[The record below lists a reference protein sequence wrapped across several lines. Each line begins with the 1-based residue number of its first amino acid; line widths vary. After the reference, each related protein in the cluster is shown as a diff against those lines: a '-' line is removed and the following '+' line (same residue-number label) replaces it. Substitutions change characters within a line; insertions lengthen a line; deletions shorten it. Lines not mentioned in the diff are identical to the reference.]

1 MSRSMQ
7 FKAIIRNMA
16 LKNRIPAQAV
26 LQNFMLERLLER
38 IYLSDYRDNFILKGG
53 MLISSLVGIENRTTM
68 DMDATLKGYPLD
80 AALLERALQDIC
92 AVQVEDDAV
101 FDLNQITPIRDD
113 DEYGG
118 YRAAITADYESIRV
132 PLKIDLTVGDVI
144 TPRAIRLAY
153 QSNFE
158 DRVFDI
164 WAYNLET
171 ILAEKIETILR
182 RGALNT
188 RMRDFYDV
196 YIIAVTRQSEV
207 DGLILKNALIATMQ
221 KRESLNAWDESSNLL
236 AAIRQDAFMPQRW
249 SRYAAENNYAKNITF
264 EETLEKIRDILLLAK
279 READA

>member
-249 SRYAAENNYAKNITF
+249 SRYAAENNYTKNITF

>member
-92 AVQVEDDAV
+92 VVQVEDDAI

-249 SRYAAENNYAKNITF
+249 SRYAAENNYTKSITF

>member
-92 AVQVEDDAV
+92 AVQVEDDAI

-221 KRESLNAWDESSNLL
+221 KRESLHAWDESSNLL
-236 AAIRQDAFMPQRW
+236 EAIRQDAFMPQRW
-249 SRYAAENNYAKNITF
+249 SRYAAENNYTKNITF

>member
-16 LKNRIPAQAV
+16 LKKGLPAQAV

-80 AALLERALQDIC
+80 AALLEKALQDIC
-92 AVQVEDDAV
+92 AVQVEDDAI

-132 PLKIDLTVGDVI
+132 PLKIDLTAGDVI
-144 TPRAIRLAY
+144 TPRAMRLAY

-158 DRVFDI
+158 DRAFDI

-221 KRESLNAWDESSNLL
+221 KRESLNAWDESGNLL
-236 AAIRQDAFMPQRW
+236 AAMRQDAFMSQRW
-249 SRYAAENNYAKNITF
+249 SRYAADNDYAKNIAF
-264 EETLEKIRDILLLAK
+264 EETLEKIRDFLRLAK

>member
-92 AVQVEDDAV
+92 AVQVEDDAI

-221 KRESLNAWDESSNLL
+221 KRESLHAWDESSNLL

-249 SRYAAENNYAKNITF
+249 SRYAAENNYAKSITF

>member
-264 EETLEKIRDILLLAK
+264 KETLEKIRDILLLAK

>member
-92 AVQVEDDAV
+92 AVQVEDDAI

-249 SRYAAENNYAKNITF
+249 SRYAAENNYAKSITF

>member
-92 AVQVEDDAV
+92 VVQVEDDAI

-249 SRYAAENNYAKNITF
+249 SRYAAENNYTKNITF

>member
-92 AVQVEDDAV
+92 AVQVEDDAI

>member
-92 AVQVEDDAV
+92 AVQVEDDAI

-221 KRESLNAWDESSNLL
+221 KRESLHAWDESSNLL
-236 AAIRQDAFMPQRW
+236 EAIRQDAFMPQRW

>member
-92 AVQVEDDAV
+92 AVQVEDDAI

-249 SRYAAENNYAKNITF
+249 SRYAAENNYTKNITF